1 MPTRPEPL
9 SEDVLR
15 PTARQPARRANMGR
29 PSKRQVD
36 QRNKELLER
45 ALDLFLE
52 KGFEGTTIQDI
63 TQSIGMSKRTVT
75 ARYGNKVALFKAAL
89 KRALDEWVVPEERL
103 RSAES
108 DDLEKTL
115 FAVGRA
121 LADSYLEPA
130 NLRLACITNA
140 SSHSMPEISTYM
152 YEQFTQNLVHY
163 FADLF
168 RRRFSNGRDFPD
180 AEQFALTF
188 LTMMG
193 TPARILAWGVPLSQ
207 AEIDAHIAH
216 SIRMFLDSLTY
227 RFAMRQAA
235 EPPA

>member
-1 MPTRPEPL
+1 
-9 SEDVLR
+9 
-15 PTARQPARRANMGR
+15 MGR
-29 PSKRQVD
+29 PSQRQID

-89 KRALDEWVVPEERL
+89 KRAVDEWVVPEARL
-103 RSAES
+103 RAAES

-115 FAVGRA
+115 FDIGAI
-121 LADSYLEPA
+121 LAGSYLDPA
-130 NLRLACITNA
+130 NLRLARITNA
-140 SSHSMPEISTYM
+140 SSHSMPEISAYM
-152 YEQFTQNLVHY
+152 YEQFTQTLVRHL
-163 FADLF
+163 ADLF
-168 RRRFSNGRDFPD
+168 RRRYSDGRDFPD

-207 AEIDAHIAH
+207 TEIDAHIDH
-216 SIRMFLDSLTY
+216 SIRVFLDAIGNRRSS
-227 RFAMRQAA
+227 RPQATP
-235 EPPA
+235 E